1 MALFSG
7 RFVVPAP
14 GCSCG
19 ISLNLGCRQV
29 GVRAGRPRTIFGRA
43 PGSRQEWTDRV
54 RTRPASAAR
63 SRPVPRGRRPAR
75 PPALAAGVTAALQEV
90 LESDSVSG
98 SSPFPFFPKLWA
110 TLDSRIATGPGAP
123 RAQAAGVAIGIALGP
138 RTSAGRIPAS
148 QIPSCAR
155 CRGPRPPPHAPVPP
169 GHPRGGLARILSD
182 LAPSALIL
190 MLI

>member
-7 RFVVPAP
+7 RLVVPAP

-19 ISLNLGCRQV
+19 ISLNLGCREV
-29 GVRAGRPRTIFGRA
+29 GVRAGRPCTIFGRA
-43 PGSRQEWTDRV
+43 PGSRQEWTDR
-54 RTRPASAAR
+54 RPDSAR
-63 SRPVPRGRRPAR
+63 VCSPVPSCPAGPPAAR

-110 TLDSRIATGPGAP
+110 TPDVRVATGPGAP

-148 QIPSCAR
+148 QSPSCAR
-155 CRGPRPPPHAPVPP
+155 CRGPRPPACPRAPRSPP
-169 GHPRGGLARILSD
+169 WRSCTHFV
-182 LAPSALIL
+182 
-190 MLI
+190 

>member
-1 MALFSG
+1 MALFS
-7 RFVVPAP
+7 RRLVVPAP

-19 ISLNLGCRQV
+19 ISLNLGCHKV

-75 PPALAAGVTAALQEV
+75 PPALATGVTAALQEV

-98 SSPFPFFPKLWA
+98 SSLSLSFQNFGPLQTSASPQDPARLAHRLPVLRSALRSIPAPARGEFPP
-110 TLDSRIATGPGAP
+110 P
-123 RAQAAGVAIGIALGP
+123 RARLVPTVAVHAPLP
-138 RTSAGRIPAS
+138 
-148 QIPSCAR
+148 
-155 CRGPRPPPHAPVPP
+155 APVPP

>member
-19 ISLNLGCRQV
+19 ISLNLGCRKV
-29 GVRAGRPRTIFGRA
+29 GVRASRPRTIFGRA

-63 SRPVPRGRRPAR
+63 SRPVPRGRRP
-75 PPALAAGVTAALQEV
+75 PALRPSPPGSPRRYRKSWNQIVSVGPALSLSFQNFGPLAHRLPV
-90 LESDSVSG
+90 LRSALRSVPAPARG
-98 SSPFPFFPKLWA
+98 EFPP
-110 TLDSRIATGPGAP
+110 P
-123 RAQAAGVAIGIALGP
+123 RARLAPAVAV
-138 RTSAGRIPAS
+138 
-148 QIPSCAR
+148 
-155 CRGPRPPPHAPVPP
+155 HAPLPAPMPP

>member
-14 GCSCG
+14 GCSCE
-19 ISLNLGCRQV
+19 ISLNLGCRKV

-54 RTRPASAAR
+54 RTRPVSAAR
-63 SRPVPRGRRPAR
+63 PRPVPSRGAAGQPALRPAC
-75 PPALAAGVTAALQEV
+75 PPALAARVTAALQEV

-110 TLDSRIATGPGAP
+110 TLDVRVATGPGAP

-148 QIPSCAR
+148 QSPSCAR
-155 CRGPRPPPHAPVPP
+155 CCGPRPPPHCLPPCPPVTPVEVLHAFCP
-169 GHPRGGLARILSD
+169 I
-182 LAPSALIL
+182 
-190 MLI
+190 

>member
-7 RFVVPAP
+7 RLVVPAP

-19 ISLNLGCRQV
+19 ISLNLGCRKV

-43 PGSRQEWTDRV
+43 PGSLQEWTDRV
-54 RTRPASAAR
+54 RTRTASAAR

-110 TLDSRIATGPGAP
+110 T

-148 QIPSCAR
+148 QSPSCAR
-155 CRGPRPPPHAPVPP
+155 CRGPRPPACPRAPRSPP
-169 GHPRGGLARILSD
+169 WRSCTHFV
-182 LAPSALIL
+182 
-190 MLI
+190 

>member
-7 RFVVPAP
+7 RLVVPAP

-19 ISLNLGCRQV
+19 ISLNLGCCKV

-63 SRPVPRGRRPAR
+63 SRPVPRGCR
-75 PPALAAGVTAALQEV
+75 PPALRPSPPGSPRRYRKSWNQIVSVGPALSLSFQNFGPLQTSASPQDPARLAHRLPV
-90 LESDSVSG
+90 LRSALRSVPAPARG
-98 SSPFPFFPKLWA
+98 EFPP
-110 TLDSRIATGPGAP
+110 P
-123 RAQAAGVAIGIALGP
+123 RARLAPAVAVHAPLP
-138 RTSAGRIPAS
+138 
-148 QIPSCAR
+148 
-155 CRGPRPPPHAPVPP
+155 APVPP
-169 GHPRGGLARILSD
+169 SHPRGGLARILSD

>member
-7 RFVVPAP
+7 RLVVPAP

-19 ISLNLGCRQV
+19 ISLNLGFCKV

-43 PGSRQEWTDRV
+43 PGSLQEWTDRV

-98 SSPFPFFPKLWA
+98 SSLSLSFQNFGPLWTSASPQDPARLAHRLPVLRSALRSVPAPARGEFPP
-110 TLDSRIATGPGAP
+110 P
-123 RAQAAGVAIGIALGP
+123 RARLAPAVAVHA
-138 RTSAGRIPAS
+138 
-148 QIPSCAR
+148 
-155 CRGPRPPPHAPVPP
+155 PPPAPVPP